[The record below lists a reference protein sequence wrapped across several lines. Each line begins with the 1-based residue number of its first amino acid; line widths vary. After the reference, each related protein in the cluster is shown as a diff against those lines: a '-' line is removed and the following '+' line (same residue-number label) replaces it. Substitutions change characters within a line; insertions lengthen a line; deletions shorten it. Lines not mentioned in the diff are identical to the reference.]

1 MKSRNQE
8 QSILPPEAKNIFV
21 WHQGA
26 LGDVLLAGPALQAIA
41 AHYPG
46 ARLTLAGGT
55 EQLGLLTATLP
66 VAAVRSGHQ
75 GLWLELFQDNHCIG
89 NKLKNLLSQF
99 DLALVLTPQ
108 QRPEF
113 LDRLKLAGI
122 PQVLWLPSFPV
133 HDRVPIRELQAEKLR
148 QAGLKKPLEPFQLK
162 VPETDSQKA
171 RARLQTQGHDQIFRV
186 ALAPGS
192 GHARKNWPLEHYA
205 GLARLLEEQYKA
217 EIWWI
222 LGPAETGWQ
231 TELQKEFSAQELR
244 LLQDLPLGQLAAVL
258 AEFQLYVGNDSGVTH
273 LAAALSRP
281 AVVAIFGPSDP
292 VIWAPP
298 GERTIVIASEQ
309 PCAPCTPGREINCP
323 EAVCLQALTPA
334 KVLAAI
340 REQRKSEIENS
351 E

>member
-1 MKSRNQE
+1 MKSRNQG
-8 QSILPPEAKNIFV
+8 QPILPPEAKNIFV

-46 ARLTLAGGT
+46 TRLTLVGGT
-55 EQLGLLTATLP
+55 DQLGLLTATLP

-75 GLWLELFQDNHCIG
+75 GLWLELFQDNQCIG
-89 NKLKNLLSQF
+89 SKLKNLLSQF

-113 LDRLKLAGI
+113 LDRFKLAGI
-122 PQVLWLPSFPV
+122 SQVLWLPSFQV
-133 HDRVPIRELQAEKLR
+133 HDRVAIRELQAEKLR
-148 QAGLKKPLEPFQLK
+148 QAGLKKSLEPFQLK
-162 VPETDSQKA
+162 VPETDSRKA
-171 RARLQTQGHDQIFRV
+171 RARLQTKGNDQIFRV

-192 GHARKNWPLEHYA
+192 GQARKNWPLDHYA
-205 GLARLLEEQYKA
+205 ELARLLEEQYKA

-231 TELQKEFSAQELR
+231 TELQKKFPDQKLR
-244 LLQDLPLGQLAAVL
+244 LLQNLPLGQLAAAM

-273 LAAALSRP
+273 LAAALGRS

-292 VIWAPP
+292 IIWAPP
-298 GERTIVIASEQ
+298 GQRTIVIGAEQ
-309 PCAPCTPGREINCP
+309 PCAPCTPSREINCH
-323 EAVCLQALTPA
+323 EAVCLPALTPK
-334 KVLAAI
+334 KVLTAI
-340 REQRKSEIENS
+340 SRIFPE
-351 E
+351 